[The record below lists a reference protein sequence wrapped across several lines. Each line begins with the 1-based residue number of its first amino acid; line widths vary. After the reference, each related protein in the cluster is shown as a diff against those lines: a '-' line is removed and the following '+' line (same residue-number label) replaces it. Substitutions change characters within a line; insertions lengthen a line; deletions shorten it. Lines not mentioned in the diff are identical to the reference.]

1 MNGPIRSALD
11 FTSCIG
17 ENEEASPWEPLHVEH
32 GFDPGDSTVA
42 VLAAEAPQIVADTRS
57 RSAVDLL
64 ATIADGW
71 SKARARQFLW
81 ERLRKP
87 ARELRPGRDSGEGL
101 SAEALAVFPEGAHR
115 NALVPKFQA
124 PESLRLLVPGG
135 PAGRFTAIVPGSP
148 LRNTPS
154 RLVFRKIART

>member
-1 MNGPIRSALD
+1 M
-11 FTSCIG
+11 
-17 ENEEASPWEPLHVEH
+17 
-32 GFDPGDSTVA
+32 A

-81 ERLRKP
+81 ERLCKP
-87 ARELRPGRDSGEGL
+87 VRELRPGREEGL
-101 SAEALAVFPEGAHR
+101 SDEALAVFREGAR
-115 NALVPKFQA
+115 SDALVPMFQA
-124 PESLRLLVPGG
+124 PESLKLLMAGG
-135 PAGRFTAIVPGSP
+135 PAGRFTAIGSGWP
-148 LRNTPS
+148 FRNAPS

>member
-1 MNGPIRSALD
+1 M
-11 FTSCIG
+11 
-17 ENEEASPWEPLHVEH
+17 
-32 GFDPGDSTVA
+32 
-42 VLAAEAPQIVADTRS
+42 
-57 RSAVDLL
+57 DLL

-87 ARELRPGRDSGEGL
+87 VRELRPGRDGGEGL
-101 SAEALAVFPEGAHR
+101 SDEAVFPEGAHSD
-115 NALVPKFQA
+115 ALVPKFQA

-135 PAGRFTAIVPGSP
+135 PAGRFAAIVPGSP